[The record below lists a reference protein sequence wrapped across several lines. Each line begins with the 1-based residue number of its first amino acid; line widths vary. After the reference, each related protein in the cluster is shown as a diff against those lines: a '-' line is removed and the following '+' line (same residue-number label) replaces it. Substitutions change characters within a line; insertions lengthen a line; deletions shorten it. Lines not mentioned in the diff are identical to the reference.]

1 MKYAMLIICLLMQ
14 TATPQTSIVFFCP
27 MHPDVTSQI
36 PGQCIKCSMALVAG
50 DPWNER
56 EYVVDIQTSPAAPK
70 AGAPIRFRI
79 NILDPDS
86 RKPVTDFAVVHDKRY
101 HLFVV
106 SQDLKHFAHIHPEQQ
121 TDGSWIIDHTLPQPG
136 YYRIYSDFMPVGGTP
151 QILARTLV
159 TGGYDGD
166 LASST
171 ASLVPD
177 TSLVKQ
183 TEDMTVKLSVEPSTI
198 LAGRV
203 VKLRY
208 DLTDNETPVKDLE
221 PYLAAWGHTLVLS
234 EDGEEYV
241 HAHPIEYLPADVA
254 DPHGGPEVT
263 FDALFP
269 KPGRYRI
276 WTQFKRKGTVTTTTF
291 VVEAGLQRSQ

>member
-1 MKYAMLIICLLMQ
+1 MKYAVMLVFLLIQ
-14 TATPQTSIVFFCP
+14 TAIPQTTAVYFCP
-27 MHPDVTSQI
+27 MHPDVTSQTG
-36 PGQCIKCSMALVAG
+36 GQCIKCSMALVLG

-56 EYVVDIQTSPAAPK
+56 EYLVDIHTTPAAPR
-70 AGAPIRFRI
+70 AGVPVRFRI

-86 RKPVTDFAVVHDKRY
+86 RKPITDFAVVHDRQY

-121 TDGSWIIDHTLPQPG
+121 RDGSWTIDHTLPQPG

-151 QILARTLV
+151 QILARTLA
-159 TGGYDGD
+159 TAGYDGD

-171 ASLVPD
+171 AALVPD
-177 TSLVKQ
+177 HLFVKQ
-183 TEDMTVKLSVEPSTI
+183 TEDMTVKLTLEPATI
-198 LAGRV
+198 VAGRM

-208 DLTDNETPVKDLE
+208 DLSSDGKPVTDVE

-234 EDGEEYV
+234 EDAVEYV
-241 HAHPIEYLPADVA
+241 HAHPIEYLPTDVA
-254 DPHGGPEVT
+254 EPRGGPTVT

-269 KPGRYRI
+269 KPGRYRL

-291 VVEAGLQRSQ
+291 AVEAVLQTSQ